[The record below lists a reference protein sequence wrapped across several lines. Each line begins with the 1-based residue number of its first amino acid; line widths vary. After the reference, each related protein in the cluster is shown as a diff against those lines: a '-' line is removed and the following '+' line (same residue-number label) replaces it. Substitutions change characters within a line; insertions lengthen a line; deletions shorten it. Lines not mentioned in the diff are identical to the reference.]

1 MCRQLKHD
9 HERVKLLIKEAQ
21 SFDTG
26 TYTLCAKNN
35 AGLAYTSCE
44 VTVNIVPAIDRNF
57 DIVIDSTAIKP
68 TVTLPLQNVCA
79 IEGKSIQL
87 DCEIRGFPEPEVI
100 WYHENKPI
108 KESSDVQLLF
118 RGDRCSLLIQEAF
131 MEDMGEY
138 KVVAIN
144 SAGETSSKCDL
155 TVIPNSEAEPAKRS
169 VEITKASNDTKTEAT
184 IVDGFEPKF
193 EKLLSDVLVN
203 EGDTIELDCIVHCKP
218 LPVIK
223 WFLSNNQIEEN
234 GRIRFVYNEENGN
247 AKLIFKN
254 VANEDKGVYTIHVSN
269 KFGEAK
275 CFSHLNVKSVNAA
288 ENITAKVNEDEL
300 KNHFLNFKERFTN
313 RTAHVGDT
321 VKFECIVVGKPTPK
335 IRWFFNDRPVQGKN
349 FLPSISGERQVLTIP
364 AMTSETFGKISCLA
378 ENEFGRDVCDA
389 ILTMADPLP
398 QSAERSEEYTEEY
411 NTGSSN
417 VTIKKQSAITTKTSE
432 IRSYQTENG
441 VPIILKSIE
450 QPIEN
455 LIDSGKSYLTET
467 KKNTLTQS
475 NFTQSTDNIIVKS
488 PKKNSAPRFISPLIG
503 KIVKQGSSSTLEAVI
518 DGFPTPDIVLLKN
531 DLPLVENDNLKV
543 SRQQNRIFITLENI
557 SIPDAG
563 RYSCSATNS
572 MGNAVSTADVV
583 VKSKFDRFFKIY
595 FIVFQN
601 LRRIYCSILETMFPP
616 VFGHRL
622 QAKVAKLGE
631 RVLMD
636 IEVSGIPEPIV
647 TWHKN
652 DKPLIEAIISKHKIQ
667 NIGNS
672 HTLII
677 EKGKVI
683 DNNC

>member
-1 MCRQLKHD
+1 MKHD
-9 HERVKLLIKEAQ
+9 YERVKLLIKEAQ

-35 AGLAYTSCE
+35 AGLAYTSCD
-44 VTVNIVPAIDRNF
+44 VKVNNVPTIDCNF

-79 IEGKSIQL
+79 FEGKSIQL

-108 KESSDVQLLF
+108 KESLDVQLLF

-144 SAGETSSKCDL
+144 SAGETSSRCDL
-155 TVIPNSEAEPAKRS
+155 TVMPNSEADHAKRS
-169 VEITKASNDTKTEAT
+169 VETTTASDV
-184 IVDGFEPKF
+184 VDGFEPRF
-193 EKLLSDVLVN
+193 EKLLSDVLAN
-203 EGDTIELDCIVHCKP
+203 EGDTIELDCIVLCKP
-218 LPVIK
+218 MPVIK

-234 GRIRFVYNEENGN
+234 DRIRFVHNEENGN
-247 AKLIFKN
+247 AKLIFNK

-269 KFGEAK
+269 RFGEAK

-288 ENITAKVNEDEL
+288 ENIAVKVNEDEE

-335 IRWFFNDRPVQGKN
+335 IRWFFNDKPVQGKN

-364 AMTSETFGKISCLA
+364 ATTSETFGKISCLA
-378 ENEFGRDVCDA
+378 ENEFGREVCDA
-389 ILTMADPLP
+389 VLTLADQLP
-398 QSAERSEEYTEEY
+398 QSAEESEEYTEEY

-450 QPIEN
+450 QPI
-455 LIDSGKSYLTET
+455 DSLMGSGTSHLTEI
-467 KKNTLTQS
+467 KKNTLAQS
-475 NFTQSTDNIIVKS
+475 NFIRSTDNIIMKS
-488 PKKNSAPRFISPLIG
+488 QKKNSAPRFILPLIG
-503 KIVKQGSSSTLEAVI
+503 KIVKQGSSTTLEAII

-531 DLPLVENDNLKV
+531 DLPLVENDNSKV
-543 SRQQNRIFITLENI
+543 LRQQNRIFITLENI

-583 VKSKFDRFFKIY
+583 VKSKFDLF
-595 FIVFQN
+595 
-601 LRRIYCSILETMFPP
+601 SI
-616 VFGHRL
+616 
-622 QAKVAKLGE
+622 
-631 RVLMD
+631 
-636 IEVSGIPEPIV
+636 
-647 TWHKN
+647 
-652 DKPLIEAIISKHKIQ
+652 
-667 NIGNS
+667 
-672 HTLII
+672 
-677 EKGKVI
+677 
-683 DNNC
+683 

>member
-1 MCRQLKHD
+1 M
-9 HERVKLLIKEAQ
+9 LIKEAQ

-35 AGLAYTSCE
+35 AGLAYTSCD
-44 VTVNIVPAIDRNF
+44 VTVNNVPTIDRNF

-68 TVTLPLQNVCA
+68 TVTLPLRNVCA

-131 MEDMGEY
+131 MEDMGQY

-144 SAGETSSKCDL
+144 SAGETSSKCNL
-155 TVIPNSEAEPAKRS
+155 TVMPNSEAEPAKRS
-169 VEITKASNDTKTEAT
+169 VETIKVSDNTNTKPEPTV
-184 IVDGFEPKF
+184 VDGFEPRF

-234 GRIRFVYNEENGN
+234 DRIRFVYNEENGD
-247 AKLIFKN
+247 AKLIFNK
-254 VANEDKGVYTIHVSN
+254 VTNEDKGVYTIHVSN
-269 KFGEAK
+269 VFGEAK

-288 ENITAKVNEDEL
+288 EHITVKVNEDDE

-313 RTAHVGDT
+313 RVAHVGDT

-335 IRWFFNDRPVQGKN
+335 IRWFFNDKPVQGKN

-364 AMTSETFGKISCLA
+364 ATTSETFGKISCLA
-378 ENEFGRDVCDA
+378 ENEFGKDICDA
-389 ILTMADPLP
+389 VLTMADSLP
-398 QSAERSEEYTEEY
+398 QSTERSEEYTEEY

-441 VPIILKSIE
+441 VPILLKSIE
-450 QPIEN
+450 QPIDS
-455 LIDSGKSYLTET
+455 LMDSGISHLTEI
-467 KKNTLTQS
+467 KKNTLSQS
-475 NFTQSTDNIIVKS
+475 NFAQSTDNLIMKS
-488 PKKNSAPRFISPLIG
+488 QKKNSAPRFISPLIG
-503 KIVKQGSSSTLEAVI
+503 KIVKQGSTTTLETAI

-543 SRQQNRIFITLENI
+543 SRQQNRIYITLENI
-557 SIPDAG
+557 SISDAG

-583 VKSKFDRFFKIY
+583 VKSKFHPFSIY
-595 FIVFQN
+595 LIVHF
-601 LRRIYCSILETMFPP
+601 RSVMKIYCSLLETMFPP

-631 RVLMD
+631 RVVMD

-647 TWHKN
+647 TWHKD

-667 NIGNS
+667 SIGNS

-683 DNNC
+683 DFIHMVGRFR